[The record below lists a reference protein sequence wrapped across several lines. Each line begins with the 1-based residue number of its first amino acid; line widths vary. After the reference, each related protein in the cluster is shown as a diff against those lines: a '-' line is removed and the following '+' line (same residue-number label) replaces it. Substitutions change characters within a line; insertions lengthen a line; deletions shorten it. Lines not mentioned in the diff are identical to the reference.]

1 MELTDKP
8 ELSLVIPVYNEE
20 ANLSELI
27 RRTLAACDPMGI
39 LYEMILVDDGSADN
53 SAQMIREAA
62 EKNGGKVVGVFLTTN
77 FGQHAAV
84 TAGLQTSVGKYVI
97 TLDAD
102 LQYQV
107 LISSSPKCSS
117 RARVNAAM
125 SSFHVFQLL
134 GGELRKP

>member
-39 LYEMILVDDGSADN
+39 SYEMILVDDGSADN

-62 EKNGGKVVGVFLTTN
+62 EKNGGKVRRSSGKIKRVQLR
-77 FGQHAAV
+77 HA
-84 TAGLQTSVGKYVI
+84 
-97 TLDAD
+97 
-102 LQYQV
+102 
-107 LISSSPKCSS
+107 
-117 RARVNAAM
+117 
-125 SSFHVFQLL
+125 
-134 GGELRKP
+134 GGGSERE